1 MAANKATWL
10 KFAAWVLMVCLWIF
24 AGCGGK
30 DKPAKPRTR
39 DQIFEDLQSLPTLY
53 WTGKTKR
60 KVTAPANKG
69 QFVDKK
75 TGEICWRVMECGNPD
90 CTGRGTDGKS
100 LKFITPDL
108 TAYVKSDGSI
118 DYDSKKSKEAKKIA
132 YGACPECI
140 KKRNLK
146 TESNSDRN
154 KYAKWVKPH
163 VLPESAERKEEL
175 ETELERTSN

>member
-1 MAANKATWL
+1 MATNKSTWL
-10 KFAAWVLMVCLWIF
+10 KVATWVLMVCLWSF
-24 AGCGGK
+24 AGWDGK
-30 DKPAKPRTR
+30 DKTAKPRTR
-39 DQIFEDLQSLPTLY
+39 DQIFQDLQSLPTLY
-53 WTGKTKR
+53 LTGKTKS

-69 QFVDKK
+69 QFVDEK

-90 CTGRGTDGKS
+90 CTGRGTDGKL

-108 TAYVKSDGSI
+108 TAYVKSDGTI
-118 DYDSKKSKEAKKIA
+118 DYDSKKSREAKKVA
-132 YGACPECI
+132 YGACPECL

-146 TESNSDRN
+146 TESNAIRN

-175 ETELERTSN
+175 EAELERTSN